1 MKKWIIGFIII
12 SLISGSVITF
22 SLGRI
27 FELESNLSSLKAD
40 YDNLTALFNKV
51 NTSYIE
57 TLRKYETFISDY
69 DELASEFQSL
79 KANYD
84 ALNSSYNE
92 ILRKYDSL
100 KANYEA
106 LNTSYSEILREYDS
120 LVANYSVL
128 SEAYAALESSYEE
141 EVANLLAENEQL
153 RAKIIELEQR
163 SECKVYVLE
172 DKSYYYAIR
181 KDLENANKSIM
192 VAMYSMIYDPDDS
205 FDWANDLIR
214 DLVAAKNR
222 GIDVTVII
230 EYRTYFGYIDGNLE
244 AYDYLLQ
251 NGINVRLDDESDTDH
266 MKLVIIDGYIVY
278 IGSHNWSESSL
289 YYNHETSAKII
300 SEEIA
305 KTLREYF
312 STI

>member
-51 NTSYIE
+51 NASYIE

-92 ILRKYDSL
+92 ILRK
-100 KANYEA
+100 
-106 LNTSYSEILREYDS
+106 YDS

-181 KDLENANKSIM
+181 KDLESANKSIM

>member
-1 MKKWIIGFIII
+1 MQLKALKNSSFQKLILDYPKNLGGYLMKKWIIGFIII

-51 NTSYIE
+51 NASYIE

-92 ILRKYDSL
+92 ILRK
-100 KANYEA
+100 
-106 LNTSYSEILREYDS
+106 YDS

-181 KDLENANKSIM
+181 KDLESANKSIM

-230 EYRTYFGYIDGNLE
+230 EYL
-244 AYDYLLQ
+244 
-251 NGINVRLDDESDTDH
+251 
-266 MKLVIIDGYIVY
+266 
-278 IGSHNWSESSL
+278 SL
-289 YYNHETSAKII
+289 IHI
-300 SEEIA
+300 
-305 KTLREYF
+305 
-312 STI
+312 